1 MHHNFYSKKPMH
13 VFVKPQVSEVSQ
25 HGFASIMIHERTS
38 EKSLVSNNRYHK
50 GDIITDFSAATTTSI
65 PTYLTI
71 QTGENIH
78 ITLHPSFLQYVN
90 HSCAPNVFF
99 DTTQMQ
105 LIALENIFNGDEFV
119 FFYPS
124 TEWKMNQPFE
134 CHCSSTHCLH
144 HINGAFSLSDE
155 TIHAYRFTDFI
166 QEKLLLQRQK

>member
-1 MHHNFYSKKPMH
+1 MNIFASSLIK
-13 VFVKPQVSEVSQ
+13 EVSK
-25 HGFASIMIHERTS
+25 HGFASVMKNENS
-38 EKSLVSNNRYHK
+38 GEQSLISNKIYQK
-50 GDIITDFSAATTTSI
+50 GAIITDFSAATTTST
-65 PTYLTI
+65 PTYLTV

-78 ITLHPSFLQYVN
+78 ITLHPKFLQYIN

-105 LIALENIFNGDEFV
+105 LIALENIFKGDEFV

-155 TIHAYRFTDFI
+155 TIQAYRFIDFI
-166 QEKLLLQRQK
+166 QEKLLLQRKK